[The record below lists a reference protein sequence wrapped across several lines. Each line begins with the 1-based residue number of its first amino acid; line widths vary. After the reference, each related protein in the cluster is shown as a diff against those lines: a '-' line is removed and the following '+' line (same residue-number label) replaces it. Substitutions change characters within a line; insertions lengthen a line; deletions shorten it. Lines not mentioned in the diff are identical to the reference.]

1 MGRPQQVS
9 AYAEEILDHR
19 LDRGEALQMRGRF
32 EAPHLAFTLSRRLVR
47 DFGAVV
53 RILSRAVDHRR
64 HHRAAR
70 RRVTTELVGDQ
81 PARDTA
87 LAFQQLPEEPYR
99 GATISTRL
107 HEDVQHVAVLI
118 HRAPEILLAAV
129 ERDEEFVE
137 MPRVALLTAPAPQRL
152 GISPGRTSGT
162 IGGWSR
168 R

>member
-1 MGRPQQVS
+1 M
-9 AYAEEILDHR
+9 
-19 LDRGEALQMRGRF
+19 M
-32 EAPHLAFTLSRRLVR
+32 R

-53 RILSRAVDHRR
+53 GVPVRAVDHRR

-87 LAFQQLPEEPYR
+87 LAFQQLPEPYR

-137 MPRVALLTAPAPQRL
+137 MPRVALLTAPAPQRAR
-152 GISPGRTSGT
+152 GCPARRRPHPPRARDTAGGR
-162 IGGWSR
+162 
-168 R
+168 